1 MTTITNIGQ
10 NTLSARLKEILPNC
24 DRVDALIGY
33 FYFSGFRD
41 LHEELKDKK
50 IRILVGKDIDKR
62 IIEKI
67 SSFEDLNLDEHVVST
82 KISTRSSVRN
92 EYIDNFSKIFND
104 TDYFDNEESQNAFE
118 IFLSKIKDGSLQI
131 KKTAEADH
139 SKFYILH
146 HKSEH
151 TEGGEKPGIIIEGS
165 SNLTYSGLKGQR
177 ERNRILVEKHYYVED
192 LAAFESAWSDAR
204 NITIADVSTSDDFI
218 SEVKKR
224 IWLYQ
229 LPDPK
234 LMYYRVLDEYFSV
247 EEIEDMKTPAQ
258 ITGGKFTDL
267 KYQKD
272 AVNLGID
279 RIRRFGGVI
288 IADVVGLGK
297 SVIAST
303 IAHNLNLKTIVI
315 APPHL
320 EAQWKDY
327 LAEFD
332 FKGFVYTTGK
342 VEEAL
347 KRHGD
352 DEGNLL
358 IVLDEAHKHRNE
370 DTDNYKILHRLCAG
384 NSIMALSAT
393 PFNNDPKDIYAL
405 IKLFSTPGQSTIKTV
420 ENLSIAFHELFKRYK
435 KVRRDMNRNAR
446 QDDSDESLK
455 ISQENKEIATELR
468 KMIEPLVIR
477 RSRLDLKEIEDYRKD
492 LEQQGVAFAEVRDPE
507 ILEYDLGALAP
518 LYIETLEQISSSDN
532 SASFEGIRYKP
543 ASYIKTGSKFIKELM
558 EAEEDDESDVSPEE
572 KIQRITQ
579 AQANVARFMRR
590 LLVRRF
596 ESSIGSFRISLKNMI
611 ASSETMLDWYDN
623 KGVVPIFKKGSL
635 PTTEELEEKTTEEIE
650 ELFARLKDKGL
661 IEIPVTEMQPQ
672 FRTALEKDI
681 SLLKRVQERWAKV
694 DLDPKYDFFKEKIMQ
709 SIKKEPKRK
718 IIVFTEFSD
727 TANYVWGKLASEGIK
742 RVYKYSSEDSS
753 KGNKEIIQ
761 RNFDAGLEKAKQFDD
776 YDIIIATDAI
786 SEGFNLHRAG
796 AVVNYDIP
804 YNPTRVIQRV
814 GRINRINKKV
824 FDELHIFNFFPTTT
838 GEVETH
844 TRAISTLKMDLIH
857 SLLGEDT
864 KIFTKDED
872 LKNYFAK
879 QYKEEKDRNE
889 SLSWDAKYR
898 NEWMRFRHNPEIKEQ
913 IAAIPHRARIA
924 RKFAIKGVV
933 AFAKRNGSFVFAF
946 GKTPETVQIV
956 APEVALPLFNDIVE
970 GELALETTA
979 NFEPIYKIAKEH
991 IFKDNTK
998 PPITGRRK
1006 QDALKNLKF
1015 LAENYAAAKDL
1026 CDDIV
1031 KTVKDLD
1038 GLPYGVLKEIADLR
1052 MDKDNLKGT
1061 LSALKELVPQK
1072 YLESIF
1078 ETAGRASDTG
1088 RLIVLSEELIT
1099 NEI

>member
-1 MTTITNIGQ
+1 MPSITNVGE
-10 NTLSARLKEILPNC
+10 NTLSSKLKEILPKS
-24 DRVDALIGY
+24 DRIDALVGY

-41 LHEELKDKK
+41 LHEELKDKT
-50 IRILVGKDIDKR
+50 IRILVGMDIDKK

-67 SSFEDLNLDEHVVST
+67 SSFDGLDLDDHAVGT
-82 KISTRSSVRN
+82 KISTRSSARN
-92 EYIDNFSKIFND
+92 EYIESFSKIFND
-104 TDYFDNEESQNAFE
+104 TDYFDNEESQRAFE
-118 IFLSKIKDGSLQI
+118 IFLSKIKDGSLLI
-131 KKTAEADH
+131 RKTAEANH
-139 SKFYILH
+139 AKFYILH
-146 HKSEH
+146 HKPEYSEN
-151 TEGGEKPGIIIEGS
+151 GEKPGMVFVGS

-177 ERNRILVEKHYYVED
+177 EHNLVLSEKHYYEQHFGEFE
-192 LAAFESAWSDAR
+192 AAWNDPS
-204 NITIADVSTSDDFI
+204 NITITDINISDEFI
-218 SEVKKR
+218 AEVKKR

-247 EEIEDMKTPAQ
+247 EEIDGMKTPQQ
-258 ITGGKFTDL
+258 ITDGKFIDL

-279 RIRRFGGVI
+279 RIKRFGGVI

-297 SVIAST
+297 SIIAST
-303 IAHNLNLKTIVI
+303 IAHNLDRKTIII

-320 EAQWKDY
+320 KAQWDDY
-327 LAEFD
+327 RSGFN
-332 FKGFVYTTGK
+332 FNGFVYTTGEIEK
-342 VEEAL
+342 AL
-347 KRHGD
+347 ERHGND
-352 DEGNLL
+352 KNVL

-370 DTDNYKILHRLCAG
+370 DTDNYKVLHRLCAG
-384 NSIMALSAT
+384 NSVMALSAT

-420 ENLSIAFHELFKRYK
+420 ENLSISFHELFKRYK
-435 KVRRDMNRNAR
+435 NIRREIRKSSKQNGL
-446 QDDSDESLK
+446 EG
-455 ISQENKEIATELR
+455 ISEVQTELHAIAAELR

-477 RSRLDLKEIEDYRKD
+477 RSRLDLKEIEDYRLD
-492 LEQQGVAFAEVRDPE
+492 LEKQGVAFAEVRDPE
-507 ILEYDLGALAP
+507 ILEYDLGELTP
-518 LYIETLEQISSSDN
+518 LYIETLEQISSSDK
-532 SASFEGIRYKP
+532 SESFEGVRYKP
-543 ASYIKTGSKFIKELM
+543 ASYIKTGSKFIKELI
-558 EAEEDDESDVSPEE
+558 EAEEDEESDISAEE

-579 AQANVARFMRR
+579 AQANVAKFMRR

-596 ESSIGSFRISLKNMI
+596 ESSIGSFRASLKNMI

-623 KGVVPIFKKGSL
+623 KGVVPIFKKGAL
-635 PTTEELEEKTTEEIE
+635 PTTEELEEKTAEEIE
-650 ELFARLKDKGL
+650 ELFGRLKDKGL
-661 IEIPVTEMQPQ
+661 IEIPVSEMQPQ
-672 FRTALEKDI
+672 FRAALEKDI
-681 SLLKRVQERWAKV
+681 TLLEKVQEKWLKV
-694 DLDPKYDFFKEKIMQ
+694 ETDPKYDFFKEKITR
-709 SIKKEPKRK
+709 SIKNEPKRK
-718 IIVFTEFSD
+718 IIVFTEFTD
-727 TANYVWGKLASEGIK
+727 TANYVSDKLAAEGIK

-753 KGNKEIIQ
+753 KSNKEIIQ
-761 RNFDAGLEKAKQFDD
+761 KNFDAGLEKAKQSDD

-796 AVVNYDIP
+796 AVINYDIP

-824 FDELHIFNFFPTTT
+824 FDELYIFNFFPTTT

-879 QYKEEKDRNE
+879 QYQEEKNKSE

-898 NEWMRFRHNPEIKEQ
+898 DEWMRFRHDPEIRKQ
-913 IAAIPHRARIA
+913 IASIPHRARIA
-924 RKFAIKGVV
+924 RKFAIPGVV
-933 AFAKRNGSFVFAF
+933 ALAKRSGNFVFAF

-956 APEVALPLFNDIVE
+956 APEIALPLFNDITE
-970 GELALETTA
+970 GEKALETTV

-1015 LAENYAAAKDL
+1015 LSENHSPAKDL
-1026 CDDIV
+1026 CDDII
-1031 KTVKDLD
+1031 KTIKDLD
-1038 GLPYGVLKEIADLR
+1038 GLPYGVLKEIGDLR
-1052 MDKDNLKGT
+1052 MEKDNLGKAFI
-1061 LSALKELVPQK
+1061 ALKELVPQK

-1078 ETAGRASDTG
+1078 ETADRANDAG
-1088 RLIVLSEELIT
+1088 KLIVLSEELIAA
-1099 NEI
+1099 